1 MMVSK
6 KWSFS
11 SILLLVFISVV
22 NAYMLAHPN
31 VIGKLGILF
40 YKHSYIKNFPSALV
54 TVSLI
59 VSITIFFCEIILRN
73 VLQKKAFAIFIGIFL
88 LDLIGFLYVYQTFTT
103 FSYRITGKLFIYG
116 AHLLPILLMAI
127 AGRYV
132 FISAKSSENK
142 VSVLKEKDL
151 FKEG

>member
-1 MMVSK
+1 MATK

-11 SILLLVFISVV
+11 SILLLIFFSVV

-40 YKHSYIKNFPSALV
+40 YKHAYIKNFPSALL

-59 VSITIFFCEIILRN
+59 VSITIFFCEVILKN
-73 VLQKKAFAIFIGIFL
+73 VWRKKAISIFIGLFL
-88 LDLIGFLYVYQTFTT
+88 LDLALFLYVYQTFTT

-116 AHLLPILLMAI
+116 AHLLPLLLMAI

-132 FISAKSSENK
+132 YWSVNKSEKNLPI
-142 VSVLKEKDL
+142 LKEQD
-151 FKEG
+151 FSNAG